1 MPTALLAG
9 AFGQGN
15 LGDDALLRAFVGALP
30 EWHLTVTTHDPAEA
44 AALGCE
50 PVRTNRPEAVAR
62 AAAKVDA
69 IVIGGGSIFKTMQP
83 AAGRRPLALLANV
96 AALGA
101 TSTLRGRPLA
111 LLGVGASDLADWR
124 SRALAR
130 FIVRA
135 SDLLV
140 LRDEESTE
148 ALLRAGVPGPF
159 RVGADP
165 AWTLLR
171 PPEARHS
178 RDSSVLVVPSTYAV
192 AADGWDGMVR
202 RTADTVEHLLNAG
215 LRVHFQ
221 VWQRHTPAT
230 PIDDERI
237 VRALQRRFGH
247 SILVEPTPSSLA
259 DAVSVMADMT
269 TVVSFRFHALIAA
282 AAAGVP
288 TVAVAH
294 ETKLGA
300 IARRLGQRVASTD
313 FEPAALARLV
323 RLQLTAPAPGPAVV
337 KEQIDL
343 ADEGFRLLRV
353 LLSGGRSEEA
363 DALGAL
369 PLTPGPP
376 Q

>member
-15 LGDDALLRAFVGALP
+15 LGDDTLLRAFVGALP
-30 EWHLTVTTHDPAEA
+30 DWHLTVTTHNPAEA

-50 PVRTNRPEAVAR
+50 PVRTNRPEAVGR
-62 AAAKVDA
+62 AAAKADA
-69 IVIGGGSIFKTMQP
+69 IVVGGGTIFKTMHPQ
-83 AAGRRPLALLANV
+83 AGRRPHALLANV

-101 TSTLRGRPLA
+101 TSALRGRPLA
-111 LLGVGASDLADWR
+111 LVGVGASDLTDWR

-130 FIVRA
+130 FIVRRC
-135 SDLLV
+135 DLLV
-140 LRDEESTE
+140 LRDEESTD
-148 ALLRAGVPGPF
+148 ALTRAGAHGPF

-171 PPEARHS
+171 PLEARPSH
-178 RDSSVLVVPSTYAV
+178 DSSVLVVPSTYAV

-202 RTADTVEHLLNAG
+202 RVTDTVGHLLDAG
-215 LRVHFQ
+215 LRVHLQ
-221 VWQRHTPAT
+221 VWQRPTPAT

-237 VRALQRRFGH
+237 VRALRHRFGR
-247 SILVEPTPSSLA
+247 SLVVLPTPSSLA
-259 DAVSVMADMT
+259 DAVRVMADMG
-269 TVVSFRFHALIAA
+269 TVVSFRLHALIAA

-294 ETKLGA
+294 EAKLGA
-300 IARRLGQRVASTD
+300 LARRLEQRVAPVD
-313 FEPAALARLV
+313 FEPADLAKLV
-323 RLQLTAPAPGPAVV
+323 LLQLASPAPGPAMV

-353 LLSGGRSEEA
+353 LLSGGHSDESDR
-363 DALGAL
+363 LGAL
-369 PLTPGPP
+369 PLTPAPP

>member
-1 MPTALLAG
+1 MPTALVAG

-50 PVRTNRPEAVAR
+50 PVRTSRPEAVGR
-62 AAAKVDA
+62 VAAKADA
-69 IVIGGGSIFKTMQP
+69 IVIGGGSIFKTMHP
-83 AAGRRPLALLANV
+83 AAGRRPRGLLTNV

-101 TSTLRGRPLA
+101 TSTLRGRPFA
-111 LLGVGASDLADWR
+111 LVGVGASDLPDWR

-130 FIVRA
+130 FIVRR

-140 LRDEESTE
+140 LRDEESTD

-171 PPEARHS
+171 PPEARPS
-178 RDSSVLVVPSTYAV
+178 PDRSVLVVPSTYAV
-192 AADGWDGMVR
+192 AADGWHGMVR
-202 RTADTVEHLLNAG
+202 RMADTVQHLIDAG
-215 LRVHFQ
+215 LRVHVQ

-237 VRALQRRFGH
+237 VRALEHRFGP
-247 SILVEPTPSSLA
+247 SIVVLPTPSSLD
-259 DAVSVMADMT
+259 DAVRVMSDMA
-269 TVVSFRFHALIAA
+269 TVLSFRFHALIAA

-294 ETKLGA
+294 EAKLGA
-300 IARRLGQRVASTD
+300 IARRLEQRVAAVD
-313 FEPAALARLV
+313 FEPAALAKLV
-323 RLQLTAPAPGPAVV
+323 LLQLASPAPGPAVV
-337 KEQIDL
+337 KEQVDL
-343 ADEGFRLLRV
+343 AVEGFRLLRV
-353 LLSGGRSEEA
+353 LLAGGRSEEA
-363 DALGAL
+363 DSLGAL
-369 PLTPGPP
+369 PLTPAPSR
-376 Q
+376 

>member
-15 LGDDALLRAFVGALP
+15 LGDDALLRAFVSALP

-50 PVRTNRPEAVAR
+50 PVRTSRPEEVGR
-62 AAAKVDA
+62 AATRADA
-69 IVIGGGSIFKTMQP
+69 IVVGGGTIFKTMHP
-83 AAGRRPLALLANV
+83 AAGRRPLALLANL

-101 TSTLRGRPLA
+101 TSALRGRPLA
-111 LLGVGASDLADWR
+111 LVGVGATDLVDWR

-130 FIVRA
+130 FIVRR

-140 LRDEESTE
+140 LRDEESSH
-148 ALLRAGVPGPF
+148 ALVKAGVPGPL

-171 PPEARHS
+171 PSEARPS
-178 RDSSVLVVPSTYAV
+178 PDSSVLVVPSTYAV

-202 RTADTVEHLLNAG
+202 RTADTLEYLLTAG
-215 LRVHFQ
+215 LRVHLQ
-221 VWQRHTPAT
+221 AWQRPTTAT

-237 VRALQRRFGH
+237 VDALQHRFGH
-247 SILVEPTPSSLA
+247 SLVVLPTPPSLA
-259 DAVSVMADMT
+259 DAVRAMSDMA
-269 TVVSFRFHALIAA
+269 TVLSFRFHALIAA

-288 TVAVAH
+288 AVAVAH
-294 ETKLGA
+294 EAKVGS
-300 IARRLGQRVASTD
+300 IARRLEQRVASVD
-313 FEPAALARLV
+313 FEPAALAKLV
-323 RLQLTAPAPGPAVV
+323 LLQLTAPAPGPAMV

-353 LLSGGRSEEA
+353 LLSGGHSEEA
-363 DALGAL
+363 DGLGAL
-369 PLTPGPP
+369 PLTPAPP
-376 Q
+376 P

>member
-30 EWHLTVTTHDPAEA
+30 EWHLAVTTHDPTEA

-50 PVRTNRPEAVAR
+50 PVRTSRPEAVGR
-62 AAAKVDA
+62 AAARADA
-69 IVIGGGSIFKTMQP
+69 IVVGGGTIFKTMHP
-83 AAGRRPLALLANV
+83 AAGRRRLALLANV

-101 TSTLRGRPLA
+101 TSALRGRPLA
-111 LLGVGASDLADWR
+111 LVGVGASDLTDWR
-124 SRALAR
+124 SRSLAR
-130 FIVRA
+130 FIVRR

-140 LRDEESTE
+140 LRDEESSH
-148 ALLRAGVPGPF
+148 ALIRAGVPGPF

-171 PPEARHS
+171 PPEARPS
-178 RDSSVLVVPSTYAV
+178 PDSSVLVVPSTYAV
-192 AADGWDGMVR
+192 ATDGWDGMVQ

-215 LRVHFQ
+215 LRVHLQ
-221 VWQRHTPAT
+221 VWQRQTPAT

-237 VRALQRRFGH
+237 VQALLSRFGH
-247 SILVEPTPSSLA
+247 SVAVLPTPLCLT
-259 DAVSVMADMT
+259 DAVRAMSDMA
-269 TVVSFRFHALIAA
+269 TVLSFRFHALLAA

-288 TVAVAH
+288 AVAVAH
-294 ETKLGA
+294 EAKLGA
-300 IARRLGQRVASTD
+300 IARRLEQRVAAAD
-313 FEPAALARLV
+313 FEPAALAKLV
-323 RLQLTAPAPGPAVV
+323 MLQLASPAPGPAMV

-353 LLSGGRSEEA
+353 LLSGGHSDEA
-363 DALGAL
+363 DTLGAL
-369 PLTPGPP
+369 PLTPVPT

>member
-30 EWHLTVTTHDPAEA
+30 EWNLAVTTHDPAEA

-50 PVRTNRPEAVAR
+50 PVRTSRPEAVGR
-62 AAAKVDA
+62 AVAKADA
-69 IVIGGGSIFKTMQP
+69 IVIGGGTIFKTMHQE
-83 AAGRRPLALLANV
+83 AGRRPHALLANM

-111 LLGVGASDLADWR
+111 LVGVGASDLPDWK

-130 FIVRA
+130 FIVRC

-140 LRDEESTE
+140 LRDEESTD
-148 ALLRAGVPGPF
+148 ALLGAGVRGPF

-171 PPEARHS
+171 PREARPS
-178 RDSSVLVVPSTYAV
+178 PDGSVLMVPSTYAV

-202 RTADTVEHLLNAG
+202 RMSDTVGHLLDAG
-215 LRVHFQ
+215 LRVYLQ
-221 VWQRHTPAT
+221 AWQRHTPAT
-230 PIDDERI
+230 PIDDGRI
-237 VRALQRRFGH
+237 LRALQGRFGQ
-247 SILVEPTPSSLA
+247 SVVVLPTPSCLT
-259 DAVSVMADMT
+259 DAVRAMSDMA

-288 TVAVAH
+288 AVAVAH
-294 ETKLGA
+294 ESKLSA
-300 IARRLGQRVASTD
+300 IARRLEQGVTSVD
-313 FEPAALARLV
+313 FEPAALAELV
-323 RLQLTAPAPGPAVV
+323 LLQLASPAPGPAMV

-363 DALGAL
+363 DSLGAL
-369 PLTPGPP
+369 PLTPVPP
-376 Q
+376 L

>member
-1 MPTALLAG
+1 MMPSS
-9 AFGQGN
+9 
-15 LGDDALLRAFVGALP
+15 RAFVGALP

-50 PVRTNRPEAVAR
+50 PVRTSRPEAVGR

-69 IVIGGGSIFKTMQP
+69 IVIGGGTIFKTMHP

-96 AALGA
+96 AALAA

-130 FIVRA
+130 FIVRRPTCW
-135 SDLLV
+135 SCETRSRPGRCSGPVRLV
-140 LRDEESTE
+140 RSGWVRIPRGLSSARPRLGT
-148 ALLRAGVPGPF
+148 
-159 RVGADP
+159 P
-165 AWTLLR
+165 A
-171 PPEARHS
+171 
-178 RDSSVLVVPSTYAV
+178 DSSVLVVPSTYAV
-192 AADGWDGMVR
+192 AADGWDGMVQ
-202 RTADTVEHLLNAG
+202 RTADTVGHLLDAG
-215 LRVHFQ
+215 LRVHLQ
-221 VWQRHTPAT
+221 VWQRRTPAT

-247 SILVEPTPSSLA
+247 TILVQPAPSSLA

-300 IARRLGQRVASTD
+300 IARRLEQRVASVD
-313 FEPAALARLV
+313 FQPAALAKLIL
-323 RLQLTAPAPGPAVV
+323 LQLAAPAPGPAVV

-369 PLTPGPP
+369 PLTPAPP
-376 Q
+376 R

>member
-30 EWHLTVTTHDPAEA
+30 DWHLTVTTHDPAEA

-50 PVRTNRPEAVAR
+50 PVLTSRPDAVGR

-69 IVIGGGSIFKTMQP
+69 IVVGGGSIFKTMHP
-83 AAGRRPLALLANV
+83 AAGRRPHALLANV

-111 LLGVGASDLADWR
+111 LVGVGASDLADWR

-140 LRDEESTE
+140 LRDEESSD
-148 ALLRAGVPGPF
+148 ALIRAGSPGPF

-171 PPEARHS
+171 PPGARHS
-178 RDSSVLVVPSTYAV
+178 PDSSVLVVPSTYAIG
-192 AADGWDGMVR
+192 ADGWDGMVGR
-202 RTADTVEHLLNAG
+202 MAGTLERLLDAG
-215 LRVHFQ
+215 LRVHLQ
-221 VWQRHTPAT
+221 VWQRQTPAT
-230 PIDDERI
+230 PIDDEGI
-237 VRALQRRFGH
+237 VRALRHRFGH
-247 SILVEPTPSSLA
+247 TIVVMPTPSCLA
-259 DAVSVMADMT
+259 DAVRVMADMA

-294 ETKLGA
+294 EAKLGA
-300 IARRLGQRVASTD
+300 MARRLGQRVTSVD
-313 FEPAALARLV
+313 FEPAALAEMVLA
-323 RLQLTAPAPGPAVV
+323 QLESPGPAPAVV

-363 DALGAL
+363 DTLGAL
-369 PLTPGPP
+369 PLTPAPP

>member
-30 EWHLTVTTHDPAEA
+30 DWHLTVTTHDPEEA

-50 PVRTNRPEAVAR
+50 PIRTSRPEAVGR

-69 IVIGGGSIFKTMQP
+69 IVVGGGSIFKTMHP

-111 LLGVGASDLADWR
+111 LVGVGASDLSDWR

-140 LRDEESTE
+140 LRDEESSS
-148 ALLRAGVPGPF
+148 ALINAGVPGPF

-171 PPEARHS
+171 PPGARHS
-178 RDSSVLVVPSTYAV
+178 PDRSVLVVPSTYAI
-192 AADGWDGMVR
+192 ASDGWDGMVR
-202 RTADTVEHLLNAG
+202 RTADSLQLLLDAG
-215 LRVHFQ
+215 LRVHLQ
-221 VWQRHTPAT
+221 VWQRRTPAT

-237 VRALQRRFGH
+237 VRALQQRFGH
-247 SILVEPTPSSLA
+247 TIAVIPTPSCLT
-259 DAVSVMADMT
+259 DAVRTMADMA

-294 ETKLGA
+294 EAKLGA
-300 IARRLGQRVASTD
+300 MARRLGQRATSVDFDPGDLAELVLAQLAS
-313 FEPAALARLV
+313 
-323 RLQLTAPAPGPAVV
+323 PAPGPAVV

-353 LLSGGRSEEA
+353 LLSGGRTEEA
-363 DALGAL
+363 DSLGAL
-369 PLTPGPP
+369 PLTPAPP